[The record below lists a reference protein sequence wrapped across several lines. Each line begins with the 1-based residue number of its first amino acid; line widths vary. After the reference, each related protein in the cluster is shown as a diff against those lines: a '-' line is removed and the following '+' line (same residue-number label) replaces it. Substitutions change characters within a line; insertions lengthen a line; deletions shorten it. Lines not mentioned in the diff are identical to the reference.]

1 MKRMIFI
8 FIGWLCMLS
17 TFAQTNYYTESETF
31 NEDGYIYQ
39 IDVLSSGFVE
49 LYNQD
54 NQWIGSYPMYKSNG
68 TTFVQPE
75 YGYIDLYDDDS
86 WLDSEKK
93 METIVWNA
101 LTISER
107 EMVKGDE
114 LNIILHINSTTGK
127 VDDVMFTFVTWESF
141 AKIPVSTY
149 RNIEL
154 QIKEQLLYNLTDDG
168 KKLNYIYTWNSI
180 EF

>member
-1 MKRMIFI
+1 MKRII
-8 FIGWLCMLS
+8 LTLACSLCLS
-17 TFAQTNYYTESETF
+17 FLCAQTNYYTESTTF
-31 NEDGYIYQ
+31 NEEDYIYQ

-54 NQWIGSYPMYKSNG
+54 NQWVGSYPMYKSNG

-75 YGYIDLYDDDS
+75 YGYIELYDPDS
-86 WLDSEKK
+86 WLDSEEK

-114 LNIILHINSTTGK
+114 LYIILHINSTTGK
-127 VDDVMFTFVTWESF
+127 VDDVMFNFVTWESF

-149 RNIEL
+149 RKIEL
-154 QIKEQLLYNLTDDG
+154 EIKEKLLYNLTDDG

>member
-1 MKRMIFI
+1 MKRMILI

-17 TFAQTNYYTESETF
+17 TFGQTNYYTESKVFSEY
-31 NEDGYIYQ
+31 GYNYQ
-39 IDVLSSGFVE
+39 AVLGAGRVE

-54 NQWIGSYPMYKSNG
+54 NQWIGGHPTYKSNG
-68 TTFVQPE
+68 EIFSQPE
-75 YGYIDLYDDDS
+75 YGYIELYDHDS
-86 WLDSEKK
+86 WLNSEEK
-93 METIVWNA
+93 MGTIVWNA
-101 LTISER
+101 LTIKER

-127 VDDVMFTFVTWESF
+127 VGDVMFNFVTWESF

-149 RNIEL
+149 RKIEL
-154 QIKEQLLYNLTDDG
+154 EIKEKLLYNLTDDG